1 MISRKILA
9 AALAVSLWAGAAA
22 TVRADDAAIAETGR
36 KVLASCDKAVIS
48 VTVTIKLSMQ
58 GDMAGARLN
67 EQEKK
72 NEIAATLLDPS
83 GLAICSLTAL
93 DPTSA
98 MGNLKVNVGG
108 EQKSFRIKADIS
120 EAKYRLP
127 DGTEVPAR
135 VVLKDEDL
143 DLAFLAPEKP
153 LDAADRAKIL
163 TLNLADSAKDLQLLE
178 PVIFVSRLG
187 KQVGYESAVSLGRV
201 SARLTRPRT
210 EYIAGGAPGQPAFT
224 KDGKLLGIVLTHR
237 RGEQDIDVMGGMAA
251 LQREMTAVI
260 IPAADI
266 VEAANQ
272 AKEEAK
278 KPPKKKEAAADKAP
292 EKAPETAP
300 EKKE

>member
-1 MISRKILA
+1 MISRKMMA
-9 AALAVSLWAGAAA
+9 AALAVSLWAGAAS
-22 TVRADDAAIAETGR
+22 VRADDAAVQETGR
-36 KVLASCDKAVIS
+36 KVLAASSKAVVS
-48 VTVTIKLSMQ
+48 VTVTIKLSMT
-58 GDMAGARLN
+58 GEMAGMARLN

-72 NEIAATLLDPS
+72 NEISATLIDPS
-83 GLAICSLTAL
+83 GLAVCSLTAL

-108 EQKSFRIKADIS
+108 QQQSFRIKADIS

-127 DGTEVPAR
+127 DGTEVAAR

-153 LDAADRAKIL
+153 LEPADQAKIT
-163 TLNLADSAKDLQLLE
+163 TLNLADSTKELQLLE

-187 KQVGYESAVSLGRV
+187 KHVGYESAVSLGRV
-201 SARLTRPRT
+201 SARLTKPRT
-210 EYIAGGAPGQPAFT
+210 EYIAGGSPGQPAFT
-224 KDGKLLGIVLTHR
+224 KEGKLLGIVLTHR
-237 RGEQDIDVMGGMAA
+237 RGEQDIDVAGGMAG

-278 KPPKKKEAAADKAP
+278 KPPKKKEPAAEKTP
-292 EKAPETAP
+292 EKAPE
-300 EKKE
+300 KKE

>member
-1 MISRKILA
+1 MISRRIIA
-9 AALAVSLWAGAAA
+9 AALAVTLWAGAAA

-36 KVLASCDKAVIS
+36 KVLASYEKAVIS

-58 GDMAGARLN
+58 GEMAGMAHLN

-83 GLAICSLTAL
+83 GLAVCSLTAL

-108 EQKSFRIKADIS
+108 QQQSFRIKADIS

-153 LDAADRAKIL
+153 LEAADQAKIS
-163 TLNLADSAKDLQLLE
+163 TLNLSESTREIQLLDQ
-178 PVIFVSRLG
+178 VIFVSRLG
-187 KQVGYESAVSLGRV
+187 KHVGYESAVSLGRV
-201 SARLTRPRT
+201 SARLTKPRT
-210 EYIAGGAPGQPAFT
+210 EYIAGGSAGQPAFT
-224 KDGKLLGIVLTHR
+224 KEGKLLGIVLAHR
-237 RGEQDIDVMGGMAA
+237 RGEQDIDVMGGMAG
-251 LQREMTAVI
+251 LQRDMTVVI

-278 KPPKKKEAAADKAP
+278 KPAKKKEAAAA
-292 EKAPETAP
+292 EKAPTKAT
-300 EKKE
+300 EKKD

>member
-1 MISRKILA
+1 MISRKMMA
-9 AALAVSLWAGAAA
+9 AALAVSLWAGAAS
-22 TVRADDAAIAETGR
+22 VRADDTALQETGR
-36 KVLASCDKAVIS
+36 KVLTSCNKAVVT
-48 VTVTIKLSMQ
+48 VTVTIKLSMT
-58 GDMAGARLN
+58 GEMAGMARLN

-72 NEIAATLLDPS
+72 NEISATMIDPS
-83 GLAICSLTAL
+83 GLAVCSLTAL

-98 MGNLKVNVGG
+98 MGNLRVNVGG
-108 EQKSFRIKADIS
+108 QPQSFRIKADIS

-153 LDAADRAKIL
+153 LEAADQAKIS
-163 TLNLADSAKDLQLLE
+163 TVNLADSTKETQLLD

-187 KQVGYESAVSLGRV
+187 KHVGYESAVSLGRV
-201 SARLTRPRT
+201 SARLTKPRT

-224 KDGKLLGIVLTHR
+224 KEGKLLGIVLTHR
-237 RGEQDIDVMGGMAA
+237 RGEQDIDVMGGMAG

-278 KPPKKKEAAADKAP
+278 KPPKKKEAAAEKTP
-292 EKAPETAP
+292 EKAPE
-300 EKKE
+300 KKE